1 MKVLLAVDELTF
13 GMAIVEFVREH
24 HWPEGT
30 VFRVMNCI
38 ETVPAVANL
47 AGVPVL
53 LPEDVFDESND
64 YAQRIV
70 HEVTTRI
77 RAMYPE
83 HEVQTDVVRGNA
95 SYEILQMA
103 KEWPADLI
111 LMGSHGRK
119 GFTRFLMG
127 SVSRDVVSNG
137 PCSAVVIRLPV
148 QESAA

>member
-1 MKVLLAVDELTF
+1 MKVLLAVDDLTF

-30 VFRVMNCI
+30 VFKVLNCMEDI
-38 ETVPAVANL
+38 PVVANL

-53 LPEDVFDESND
+53 LPEEVFDESED
-64 YAQRIV
+64 YAKRIV
-70 HEVTTRI
+70 HEVASRI
-77 RAMYPE
+77 RAMHPDL
-83 HEVQTDVVRGNA
+83 EVETAVVRGNA

-103 KEWPADLI
+103 KEWPSDLI

-119 GFTRFLMG
+119 GLTRFLMG

-137 PCSAVVIRLPV
+137 PCSVVVIRLPA
-148 QESAA
+148 QQSAA